1 MNLTIL
7 LFFVIIFAFYIKA
20 AHNFYLKTHSIKSSL
35 IYFMLDF
42 LKLILVLLIPS
53 GNIGQAIFLGYL
65 FSQAE
70 IEVFGEPFILI
81 KIKNLFN
88 K

>member
-1 MNLTIL
+1 MNLAIL
-7 LFFVIIFAFYIKA
+7 LFSVIIFAFYIKA

-42 LKLILVLLIPS
+42 LKLVVVLIIPC
-53 GNIGQAIFLGYL
+53 GNIGQAIVLGYL
-65 FSQAE
+65 FSKAE
-70 IEVFGEPFILI
+70 IEVFGEPFILK